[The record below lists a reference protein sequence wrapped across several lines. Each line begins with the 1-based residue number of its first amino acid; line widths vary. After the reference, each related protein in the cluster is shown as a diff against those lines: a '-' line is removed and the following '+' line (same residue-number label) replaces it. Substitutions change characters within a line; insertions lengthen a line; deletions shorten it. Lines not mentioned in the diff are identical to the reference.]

1 MVDANLRLAV
11 WQTLLDAARFERYYG
26 SRAEAHRLYHRILRF
41 VLLFS
46 AVGGVARFL
55 DIFPPAIADP
65 VAEVAGIVII
75 AIVIWDF
82 MEDYGKKAVILHSIS
97 IECAEYELRL
107 RSLWMSMNSGEDVV
121 EPAVRAE
128 LRTIED
134 GMLRLTAHA
143 GQANIAEHDGD
154 NQRAA
159 QEAYQVMSDR
169 FAPEGGSNG

>member
-1 MVDANLRLAV
+1 MADSNLRLAV

-26 SRAEAHRLYHRILRF
+26 IRAEVHRRNHRILRF

-46 AVGGVARFL
+46 AVGGVVRFL
-55 DIFPPAIADP
+55 GIFPPDIANP
-65 VAEVAGIVII
+65 VAEVAGIFII

-107 RSLWMSMNSGEDVV
+107 RSLWMSLNSGEDVA
-121 EPAVRAE
+121 EPAIRAE

-134 GMLRLTAHA
+134 GMLRRTAHA

-159 QEAYQVMSDR
+159 REAYQVMVDR
-169 FAPEGGSNG
+169 FAPEGVSNG